1 MTMYNSVYQC
11 HTLHSHSAAE
21 VTYMT
26 PCQLQK
32 SAAEVLSLAYNGLM
46 HTSRTSGSSYRLMQA
61 LRQP

>member
-1 MTMYNSVYQC
+1 MYNSVYQY

-26 PCQLQK
+26 PFQLQK
-32 SAAEVLSLAYNGLM
+32 GAAEDISLAYNELT

-61 LRQP
+61 LHQP